1 MKNPTEEELKESI
14 NQLNEYKLRLQKE
27 VETFSQKLKMPDRKI
42 KSIIKSNQEL
52 NQIKIILSNLKKQ
65 KENITKKLK

>member
-1 MKNPTEEELKESI
+1 MKNPTEEDLKESI
-14 NQLNEYKLRLQKE
+14 NQLSEYKLRLEKE

-42 KSIIKSNQEL
+42 KAIIKSNQEL
-52 NQIKIILSNLKKQ
+52 NQIKTILSNLKKQ